1 LIPGPGS
8 GSRSFMSKRIL
19 FIDSDESFTR
29 GLQAAASAH
38 GFAAMAAAN
47 SDAGLTL
54 ARKENPD
61 LIVLCVESQPTN
73 GYMLCTRL
81 KKDDQLKSIPVI
93 LTSSNAT
100 LESFE
105 KHKKLK
111 TRAEEYLIKPFEP
124 SLMLQKASELL
135 GMPAG
140 GAEEHEEI
148 VSMEDEPLG
157 MGEILSEQDE
167 PISLTDDEAAEARVG
182 GELDGDESLV
192 VEEMEDVPL
201 EAEPQERAGGQPDDE
216 LQMFDRAF
224 DAIGVPGGDSAARKN
239 GHASFNLTGLAPV
252 AAAAPPRRAA
262 AVRAAPVLEEETVVS
277 DTDDLA
283 LEAALSS
290 FHEDPAAE
298 AVVSGGD
305 GSDLGERVH
314 QLEMELAERTAELE
328 AARKSSSTKPRGDKE
343 VLRLREEL
351 NSKDQE
357 LLELQEAHAALEAE
371 ALKREA
377 STKTLQQRSEA
388 LSAAAKKFERELAQ
402 AREELKAGGA
412 RGKVAELE
420 KRVEELE
427 AEHSALAGEKELL
440 SEEREELRQ
449 KLAEAQEEA
458 TRNEERAVKAYQK
471 IKADE
476 RLREK
481 TRKALQVAL
490 QLLEDRAGGS
500 AGDDDEQEKQ
510 SA

>member
-1 LIPGPGS
+1 MP
-8 GSRSFMSKRIL
+8 KRIL

-29 GLQAAASAH
+29 GLQEAASAH
-38 GFAAMAAAN
+38 GFTALAAAN
-47 SDAGLTL
+47 SDAGLML

-61 LIVLCVESQPTN
+61 LIVVCVESQPTN

-100 LESFE
+100 PESFE

-124 SLMLQKASELL
+124 SLMLQKASDLL
-135 GMPAG
+135 GMSAPDSAAG

-157 MGEILSEQDE
+157 MGEILSDEDE

-182 GELDGDESLV
+182 GELDGDESLE

-201 EAEPQERAGGQPDDE
+201 EVEPQESRGGQNDE
-216 LQMFDRAF
+216 DLQMFDRAF
-224 DAIGVPGGDSAARKN
+224 DAIGMPGGESSPKKN
-239 GHASFNLTGLAPV
+239 GRAPLKLAGLAPV
-252 AAAAPPRRAA
+252 AAATPARRTPAA
-262 AVRAAPVLEEETVVS
+262 AALAAPIVEEETLIT

-290 FHEDPAAE
+290 FQEGVAAE

-305 GSDLGERVH
+305 AGDLGERVH

-328 AARKSSSTKPRGDKE
+328 AARKSSPARPRGEQE

-351 NSKDQE
+351 NAKDQE
-357 LLELQEAHAALEAE
+357 LLELQEAHATLEAE

-377 STKTLQQRSEA
+377 ATKTLQQRSEA

-402 AREELKAGGA
+402 ARDELKVGGGA
-412 RGKVAELE
+412 RGKLAELA

-427 AEHSALAGEKELL
+427 SEHSALTGEKELL
-440 SEEREELRQ
+440 AEEREELRQ

-471 IKADE
+471 IKSDE

-490 QLLEDRAGGS
+490 QLLEERAA
-500 AGDDDEQEKQ
+500 AGDDDGQEKQ

>member
-1 LIPGPGS
+1 
-8 GSRSFMSKRIL
+8 
-19 FIDSDESFTR
+19 
-29 GLQAAASAH
+29 
-38 GFAAMAAAN
+38 
-47 SDAGLTL
+47 
-54 ARKENPD
+54 
-61 LIVLCVESQPTN
+61 
-73 GYMLCTRL
+73 
-81 KKDDQLKSIPVI
+81 
-93 LTSSNAT
+93 
-100 LESFE
+100 
-105 KHKKLK
+105 
-111 TRAEEYLIKPFEP
+111 
-124 SLMLQKASELL
+124 MLQKASELL
-135 GMPAG
+135 GMPAGDAAG

-182 GELDGDESLV
+182 GELDGDESVV

-201 EAEPQERAGGQPDDE
+201 EAEPPERAGGQPDDE

-224 DAIGVPGGDSAARKN
+224 DAIGVPGGDSAAKKN

-277 DTDDLA
+277 DT
-283 LEAALSS
+283 
-290 FHEDPAAE
+290 EDPAAE

-328 AARKSSSTKPRGDKE
+328 AARKSSSMKARGDKE

-351 NSKDQE
+351 NAKDQE

-371 ALKREA
+371 AVKREA
-377 STKTLQQRSEA
+377 STKTLQQRSDA

-402 AREELKAGGA
+402 ARDELKAGGA

>member
-1 LIPGPGS
+1 
-8 GSRSFMSKRIL
+8 MSKRIL

-38 GFAAMAAAN
+38 GFTALAAAN
-47 SDAGLTL
+47 SDAGLML

-61 LIVLCVESQPTN
+61 LIVVCVESQPTN

-93 LTSSNAT
+93 LTSSTAT
-100 LESFE
+100 PESFE

-111 TRAEEYLIKPFEP
+111 TRAEEYFIKPFEP

-135 GMPAG
+135 GMSARDSAAG

-157 MGEILSEQDE
+157 MGEILSDEDE

-201 EAEPQERAGGQPDDE
+201 EVEPQESRGGQNDE
-216 LQMFDRAF
+216 DLQMFDRAF
-224 DAIGVPGGDSAARKN
+224 DAIGMPGGGASPKKN
-239 GHASFNLTGLAPV
+239 GRAPLKLAGLAPV
-252 AAAAPPRRAA
+252 VAATPARRTPAAAAL
-262 AVRAAPVLEEETVVS
+262 AAPIVEEETLIT

-290 FHEDPAAE
+290 FQEGGAAE
-298 AVVSGGD
+298 AVLSGGD
-305 GSDLGERVH
+305 AGDLGERVH
-314 QLEMELAERTAELE
+314 QLEMELAER
-328 AARKSSSTKPRGDKE
+328 
-343 VLRLREEL
+343 REEL
-351 NSKDQE
+351 DAKDKE
-357 LLELQEAHAALEAE
+357 LLELQEAHATLEAE

-377 STKTLQQRSEA
+377 ATKTLQQRSEA

-402 AREELKAGGA
+402 AREEFKVGSGA
-412 RGKVAELE
+412 RGKLAELE

-427 AEHSALAGEKELL
+427 SEHSALTGEKELL
-440 SEEREELRQ
+440 AEEREELRQ

-471 IKADE
+471 IKSDE

-490 QLLEDRAGGS
+490 QLLEERAA
-500 AGDDDEQEKQ
+500 AGAGDEQEKQ

>member
-1 LIPGPGS
+1 
-8 GSRSFMSKRIL
+8 MSKRIL

-38 GFAAMAAAN
+38 GFTAVTAAN

-61 LIVLCVESQPTN
+61 LIVVCVESQPTN

-100 LESFE
+100 PESFE

-111 TRAEEYLIKPFEP
+111 TRAEEYLIKPFAP

-135 GMPAG
+135 GMSAADAAGG

-157 MGEILSEQDE
+157 MGEILSDQDE
-167 PISLTDDEAAEARVG
+167 PISLTDDEAAEARIG
-182 GELDGDESLV
+182 GELDGDESVV

-201 EAEPQERAGGQPDDE
+201 EPEAHERGGGQPDDE

-224 DAIGVPGGDSAARKN
+224 DAIGVPGGNPAAKKN
-239 GHASFNLTGLAPV
+239 GHASFNLTGLAPPV
-252 AAAAPPRRAA
+252 AAAAPARRAA
-262 AVRAAPVLEEETVVS
+262 AVRAAPVLEEETLVG

-290 FHEDPAAE
+290 FHEDPAAD

-305 GSDLGERVH
+305 TGDLAERVH
-314 QLEMELAERTAELE
+314 QLEMELAQRTAELE
-328 AARKSSSTKPRGDKE
+328 AARKSSSTKPRGDRE

-351 NSKDQE
+351 NAKDQE

-402 AREELKAGGA
+402 ARDEFKAGGA

-427 AEHSALAGEKELL
+427 TEHSALAGEKELL
-440 SEEREELRQ
+440 SEEREELRH

-471 IKADE
+471 IKSDE

-490 QLLEDRAGGS
+490 QLLEERAAGG
-500 AGDDDEQEKQ
+500 AGDDDAQEKQ

>member
-1 LIPGPGS
+1 MP
-8 GSRSFMSKRIL
+8 KRIL

-38 GFAAMAAAN
+38 GFTAVTAAN

-54 ARKENPD
+54 ARKETPD
-61 LIVLCVESQPTN
+61 LIVVCVESQPTN

-100 LESFE
+100 PESFE

-124 SLMLQKASELL
+124 SLMMQKASELL
-135 GMPAG
+135 GMSAPNGAAG
-140 GAEEHEEI
+140 RAEEHEEI

-157 MGEILSEQDE
+157 MGEILSDEDE

-182 GELDGDESLV
+182 GELDGDESVV

-201 EAEPQERAGGQPDDE
+201 EPEPQEPSGGQHDDE

-224 DAIGVPGGDSAARKN
+224 DAIGGEAAAKKN
-239 GHASFNLTGLAPV
+239 GRAPFKLAGLEPV
-252 AAAAPPRRAA
+252 AAAAPARRGIAA
-262 AVRAAPVLEEETVVS
+262 AVRAAPVIAPVLEEETLVT

-290 FHEDPAAE
+290 FHEGPAAE
-298 AVVSGGD
+298 AVVSAGD
-305 GSDLGERVH
+305 TGDLGERVH
-314 QLEMELAERTAELE
+314 HLEMELAERTAELE

-351 NSKDQE
+351 NAKDQE

-377 STKTLQQRSEA
+377 ATKTLQQRSEA

-402 AREELKAGGA
+402 ARDELKAGGGG

-427 AEHSALAGEKELL
+427 SEHSALTGEKELL
-440 SEEREELRQ
+440 SEEREELRH
-449 KLAEAQEEA
+449 KLAEAQQEA

-471 IKADE
+471 IKSDE

-490 QLLEDRAGGS
+490 QLLEEKAAAS

>member
-1 LIPGPGS
+1 
-8 GSRSFMSKRIL
+8 
-19 FIDSDESFTR
+19 
-29 GLQAAASAH
+29 
-38 GFAAMAAAN
+38 
-47 SDAGLTL
+47 
-54 ARKENPD
+54 
-61 LIVLCVESQPTN
+61 
-73 GYMLCTRL
+73 MLCTRL

-100 LESFE
+100 PESFE

-135 GMPAG
+135 GMSAPDAAAS

-157 MGEILSEQDE
+157 MGEILSDQDE

-182 GELDGDESLV
+182 EELDGDESVV

-201 EAEPQERAGGQPDDE
+201 EPEPQEPRGGQHDDE

-224 DAIGVPGGDSAARKN
+224 DAIGVPGGDAAAKKN
-239 GHASFNLTGLAPV
+239 GHATFKLAGLAPV
-252 AAAAPPRRAA
+252 AAAAPARRAAAA
-262 AVRAAPVLEEETVVS
+262 AVRAAPILEEETLT

-305 GSDLGERVH
+305 AGDLGDRVH

-351 NSKDQE
+351 NAKDQE

-402 AREELKAGGA
+402 VRDELKAGGA

-427 AEHSALAGEKELL
+427 SEHSALTGEKELL
-440 SEEREELRQ
+440 SEEREELRH

-471 IKADE
+471 IKSDE

-490 QLLEDRAGGS
+490 QLLEERSGGS

>member
-1 LIPGPGS
+1 
-8 GSRSFMSKRIL
+8 
-19 FIDSDESFTR
+19 
-29 GLQAAASAH
+29 
-38 GFAAMAAAN
+38 
-47 SDAGLTL
+47 
-54 ARKENPD
+54 
-61 LIVLCVESQPTN
+61 
-73 GYMLCTRL
+73 
-81 KKDDQLKSIPVI
+81 
-93 LTSSNAT
+93 
-100 LESFE
+100 
-105 KHKKLK
+105 
-111 TRAEEYLIKPFEP
+111 
-124 SLMLQKASELL
+124 MLQKASELL
-135 GMPAG
+135 GMRAGDAAG

-167 PISLTDDEAAEARVG
+167 PISLTDDEAAEARVA
-182 GELDGDESLV
+182 GELDGDESVV

-224 DAIGVPGGDSAARKN
+224 DAIGVPGGDPAAKKN

-290 FHEDPAAE
+290 FHEDPAAD

-305 GSDLGERVH
+305 TGDLAERVH
-314 QLEMELAERTAELE
+314 QLEMELAQRTAELE
-328 AARKSSSTKPRGDKE
+328 AARKSSSTKPRGDRE

-351 NSKDQE
+351 NAKDQE

-402 AREELKAGGA
+402 ARDEFKAGGA

-427 AEHSALAGEKELL
+427 TEHSALAGEKELL
-440 SEEREELRQ
+440 SEEREELRH

-471 IKADE
+471 IKSDE

-490 QLLEDRAGGS
+490 QLLEERAAGG
-500 AGDDDEQEKQ
+500 AGDDDAQEKQ